1 MCVCEYI
8 YMHMYTCSTRSCSRS
23 RQQRCMYVCIT
34 MYVSVQNTPQGEK
47 GVYYKR
53 KGNILWN
60 VQVWRGIKEA
70 LNTPQLIH
78 AYLYSVLTMYKKH
91 RLENN
96 TEVPDLCSVSF
107 EQINMAL
114 FGSVKHLIKIVGK
127 QNARIKKLEMMLNIE
142 NDDDVDDDTY
152 IRMYV
157 CIIRMYVCI
166 YVCMYIYIHIL
177 SLALSLSHTHAST
190 YTQTHK
196 LYIYIYIGS
205 TRKLQQL
212 KANMTPLKTTPLQP
226 VRLTRASSACR
237 SVA

>member
-1 MCVCEYI
+1 
-8 YMHMYTCSTRSCSRS
+8 
-23 RQQRCMYVCIT
+23 
-34 MYVSVQNTPQGEK
+34 
-47 GVYYKR
+47 
-53 KGNILWN
+53 
-60 VQVWRGIKEA
+60 
-70 LNTPQLIH
+70 
-78 AYLYSVLTMYKKH
+78 MYKKH

-196 LYIYIYIGS
+196 LYIYIYRFYAEAAAAQG
-205 TRKLQQL
+205 KYD
-212 KANMTPLKTTPLQP
+212 TPEDHTPA
-226 VRLTRASSACR
+226 TRAADQSFERLQICGVGIFCKSQLLVQKLVNLSAQICGVGIFCKSQLLVQKLVNLSAQICGVGIFCKSR
-237 SVA
+237 CDDVMM